1 MSEEQATTS
10 ANYRRGLRVRT
21 QTDFYRGTSVS
32 STRRAPPTSPSP
44 DFPSRSSSPLT
55 EMSSTRTT
63 PAATS
68 ASTAHQE
75 QHEPVPDVDLCNNRQ
90 YAVPDINNNYAGA
103 KLAPSDDS
111 GPRHPSRVPGY
122 RREHHG
128 TPFDALDADYRRRH
142 PTPTSSGEDD
152 PMFEDEHRR
161 CRHGK
166 KPDQRRNG
174 APSPMG
180 PPGGGPPSSH
190 HSQSERAISSLLS
203 IPPKSMLD
211 FYMSLS
217 DVHKAFSDVGKLTG
231 GDTWPMWKFC
241 VETALDTIIDF
252 HTQRG
257 GRTIPQEIS
266 HAVFNVMAGHI
277 ADSVMANYLNES
289 RPEELMRKLKE
300 RFNPKTT
307 ISDANEIFQL
317 FHLCRPIYEMDKLLD
332 DAVNIVSKLAA
343 KGIELPDVVIY
354 SAIIGIIP
362 PAYNSTRMAYEQVV
376 RANTTPGATFEPK
389 PDALIAELRR
399 EFNNWRL
406 THPKTNE
413 SKGSLTLVPRD
424 KHTSTQASSS
434 KSHHIE
440 RTQKTGS
447 AAAPYKKEVDKRNT
461 TRELKCFNCNETGHM
476 TPDCP
481 KAWTE
486 KSKEAMKR
494 KGITRKSAS
503 TARVEKKKSGNT
515 ASSSSTAATANMATT
530 STISNAA
537 SRQSA
542 WIASLSDA
550 DVEMN
555 VSTLINFTLPAFTA
569 SSSNDKPVH
578 ILDTGAT
585 IHCTPYRNLLFNVHA
600 VPTVL
605 LTVANSEQLVLNLA
619 GDMVVE
625 VDSEQDTGTPNTITL
640 QNVYFNSSLPFTLI
654 SVGKLDKEYR
664 FIFYN
669 GHCTIHASN
678 TCIGVVKK
686 LNDLYT
692 LSSTIPRALLSVH
705 TTGITLYD
713 LHKKLGHISY
723 FQINKL
729 LEMSKLIITEQITD
743 RTETQ
748 CKDCI
753 VNNIRRNP
761 VPKKRTSPF
770 AAKFGDHFHIDIFG
784 PMPTESITGKYLYW
798 LTIVDNATR
807 WLALAPLCSK
817 DEAYTQWVTFST
829 KLLTQYGIRVK
840 ILQSDNDRVF
850 TSSEF
855 TDYLKTQ
862 GTEPCY
868 TVHDTPQQN
877 GVAERVHQTIMNF
890 I

>member
-1 MSEEQATTS
+1 MS
-10 ANYRRGLRVRT
+10 
-21 QTDFYRGTSVS
+21 
-32 STRRAPPTSPSP
+32 
-44 DFPSRSSSPLT
+44 
-55 EMSSTRTT
+55 
-63 PAATS
+63 
-68 ASTAHQE
+68 
-75 QHEPVPDVDLCNNRQ
+75 
-90 YAVPDINNNYAGA
+90 
-103 KLAPSDDS
+103 
-111 GPRHPSRVPGY
+111 
-122 RREHHG
+122 
-128 TPFDALDADYRRRH
+128 
-142 PTPTSSGEDD
+142 
-152 PMFEDEHRR
+152 EDEHCHR
-161 CRHGK
+161 RHGK
-166 KPDQRRNG
+166 KPNQRCNG

-180 PPGGGPPSSH
+180 PPGSGPPSSH
-190 HSQSERAISSLLS
+190 HLQSKRAVSSLLS
-203 IPPKSMLD
+203 IPSKSMQD
-211 FYMSLS
+211 FYMLLS

-231 GDTWPMWKFC
+231 KDTWPMWKFR

-252 HTQRG
+252 HMQHG

-289 RPEELMRKLKE
+289 RPEELIRKLKE
-300 RFNPKTT
+300 RFDPKTT

-343 KGIELPDVVIY
+343 KGIELPDIVIY

-362 PAYNSTRMAYEQVV
+362 PVYNSTRMAYEQVV
-376 RANTTPGATFEPK
+376 CANTAAGATFEPK
-389 PDALIAELRR
+389 PDALIAELRC

-406 THPKTNE
+406 THLKTNK
-413 SKGSLTLVPRD
+413 SKSSSTLVSRD
-424 KHTSTQASSS
+424 KHTRTQASLS

-447 AAAPYKKEVDKRNT
+447 AACAAAAAPYKKDVDKRNT
-461 TRELKCFNCNETGHM
+461 TRDIKCFNCNKIGHTM
-476 TPDCP
+476 SDCP
-481 KAWTE
+481 MAWTE
-486 KSKEAMKR
+486 KSKEAMK
-494 KGITRKSAS
+494 KKDITRKSTS

-515 ASSSSTAATANMATT
+515 ASSLSTAATANMATI
-530 STISNAA
+530 STISDVA
-537 SRQSA
+537 SSQSA
-542 WIASLSDA
+542 WIALLTDA

-555 VSTLINFTLPAFTA
+555 VSTLINFTFPAFTA

-585 IHCTPYRNLLFNVHA
+585 IHCTPYCNLLFNVHA

-619 GDMVVE
+619 SNMVVE
-625 VDSEQDTGTPNTITL
+625 VDSEQDTSTPNTITL
-640 QNVYFNSSLPFTLI
+640 RNVYFNSSLPFTLI
-654 SVGKLDKEYR
+654 SVGKLDKEYC

-669 GHCTIHASN
+669 GHCTIHTSN
-678 TCIGVVKK
+678 TCIGTVKK
-686 LNDLYT
+686 SNDLYT
-692 LSSTIPRALLSVH
+692 LSSIIPRALLSVH
-705 TTGITLYD
+705 TTGITLYN

-729 LEMSKLIITEQITD
+729 LETSKLIITERITD
-743 RTETQ
+743 CTETQ

-753 VNNIRRNP
+753 LNNICRNP

-862 GTEPCY
+862 GTEPRY

-877 GVAERVHQTIMNF
+877 GVAECIHQTIMNF
-890 I
+890 IWVNLHTAALPNRLWWYAALYTVYIYNRSPCAALKY